1 MQTRRT
7 VIALTVSLTLSG
19 IFTLW
24 LGNRLSRQQASRFGK
39 LTYVALAKDM
49 DAGEVIHAEDL
60 KAVSWPADTH
70 LQGAFVRTQDVV
82 GKSTLYPMQEGEPI
96 QARQLA
102 SAAGLSARIPAGMR
116 AISLKSNEVVGVAG
130 YLLPGTRVDVL
141 VTVRAATS
149 PDPVTSIV
157 LQDAQVL
164 TAGEKMQPD
173 PEGHASRVD
182 VVTLLVSPGDAEKIV
197 LASTQGTVH
206 FVLRNGT
213 DHAVA
218 NSEPVHISALAMPSS
233 LVALPAAEEPKP
245 MAQIRPRP
253 VHTKP
258 ANAAYS
264 IQVRRGDKDSV
275 ETF

>member
-7 VIALTVSLTLSG
+7 VVALTVSLTVSG

-24 LGNRLSRQQASRFGK
+24 LGHRISQQQSIHSGK
-39 LTYVALAKDM
+39 LAYVALAKNM
-49 DAGEVIHAEDL
+49 DAGEVIRAEDL
-60 KAVSWPADTH
+60 KVVSWPADTP
-70 LQGAFVRTQDVV
+70 LQGGYVHSQDVV
-82 GKSTLYPMQEGEPI
+82 GKATLYPMQEGEPV

-102 SAAGLSARIPAGMR
+102 STAGLSARIPAGMR

-141 VTVRAATS
+141 VTVRAAAS

-173 PEGHASRVD
+173 PDGHASRVD
-182 VVTLLVSPGDAEKIV
+182 VVTLLVAPEDAEKIV

-218 NSEPVHISALAMPSS
+218 NSEPVHIAALAMQTST
-233 LVALPAAEEPKP
+233 VAAPITTEPKP
-245 MAQIRPRP
+245 LAQSPPRP
-253 VHTKP
+253 VHAKP
-258 ANAAYS
+258 AKASYS